1 MNMQDI
7 EQIKGILA
15 VLMVGGKE
23 HIKLFDDLRF
33 WAMRNEVRINNA
45 MHFNKEDADAL
56 KQEHARWGM
65 LIDIFYNIAQE
76 INLEKQNEQ

>member
-23 HIKLFDDLRF
+23 HGELFDKLRA
-33 WAMRNEVRINNA
+33 WAIRNEVRISNA

-56 KQEHARWGM
+56 KQEYARWGM

>member
-1 MNMQDI
+1 MQDI
-7 EQIKGILA
+7 EQIKGIIA

-23 HIKLFDDLRF
+23 HNKLLDDLRF
-33 WAMRNEVRINNA
+33 WAIRNEARINNA

-56 KQEHARWGM
+56 QHEHARWNM
-65 LIDIFYNIAQE
+65 LIDIFDNIAQE